1 MITSENG
8 TSTKPSFH
16 ELMGRRRAGRRRF
29 LWVFWTL
36 IGPGVLATIAN
47 NDAGGVIAY
56 AVTGAQFGIGLF
68 VPLVI
73 CLAPLEFTIQ
83 EMSMRLGAATGLG
96 SAQSSSLFR

>member
-16 ELMGRRRAGRRRF
+16 ELMGRRKAGRRRF

-56 AVTGAQFGIGLF
+56 AVTGAQFGIRLF

-73 CLAPLEFTIQ
+73 CLAPLEFSIQ
-83 EMSMRLGAATGLG
+83 EMNMRLGAATGLG
-96 SAQSSSLFR
+96 PAQSSSLFR